1 MNEQSGSDLM
11 SFAKEVLG
19 NHCSPIYGAEQ
30 KDLESIL
37 KSDDLRCEVLLST
50 VEPSSS
56 PGTQPSSPVPLG
68 LVVYK
73 IKPTD
78 EFARFGVTNS
88 LEIKTLCL
96 ADPPKSRGKGYR
108 SFLLSQAVNFA
119 RSISSSSVHV
129 TVSDTKRDLY
139 TFFLD
144 KGFKEQAALSNN
156 LLGGEAPEKL
166 YVLRLS
172 AGDKD
177 RAQKRASAD
186 SEPTATPSSDSQP
199 RKRIREDSEIKTG
212 ASGDSIPQKRPRVDP
227 EAHGAT
233 SDNSLHQK
241 RQRTDDSGRDFAEMR
256 DSWTRKR
263 PREEG
268 SFTSSFSARR
278 KNPWR
283 LPLRQP
289 YLQWIKEGKKTVEG
303 RINTGLPARFRPGDE
318 VVFFGGQNSVTVQVT
333 KVDTFKSFQ
342 DMLQET
348 TVGKCLPDY
357 ANRPVDDAVRLYR
370 SFPGYADKERQ
381 FGVLAIHITCLP
393 SN

>member
-1 MNEQSGSDLM
+1 MAAKLFFKLMNEQSGSDLM

-96 ADPPKSRGKGYR
+96 ADPSKSRGKGYR

-144 KGFKEQAALSNN
+144 KGFKEQAAMSNN

-186 SEPTATPSSDSQP
+186 SGGFRELTRYLITLLLSVTTTQSQT
-199 RKRIREDSEIKTG
+199 R
-212 ASGDSIPQKRPRVDP
+212 
-227 EAHGAT
+227 
-233 SDNSLHQK
+233 LHQVILSRENAYEK
-241 RQRTDDSGRDFAEMR
+241 IQVYFATLEM
-256 DSWTRKR
+256 SCIC
-263 PREEG
+263 
-268 SFTSSFSARR
+268 
-278 KNPWR
+278 N
-283 LPLRQP
+283 
-289 YLQWIKEGKKTVEG
+289 Y
-303 RINTGLPARFRPGDE
+303 
-318 VVFFGGQNSVTVQVT
+318 SVTVQRSRRVHL
-333 KVDTFKSFQ
+333 VIQFHKS
-342 DMLQET
+342 DPE
-348 TVGKCLPDY
+348 
-357 ANRPVDDAVRLYR
+357 
-370 SFPGYADKERQ
+370 
-381 FGVLAIHITCLP
+381 
-393 SN
+393 